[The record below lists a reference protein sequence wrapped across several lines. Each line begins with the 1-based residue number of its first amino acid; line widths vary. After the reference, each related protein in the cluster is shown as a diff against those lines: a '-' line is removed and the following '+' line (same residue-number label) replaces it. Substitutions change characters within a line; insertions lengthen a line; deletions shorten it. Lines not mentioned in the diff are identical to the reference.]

1 MSISITAIS
10 GSGLLQ
16 ANTQSLAGQL
26 QQGFKQ
32 LTNSLESGNLT
43 AAQKAFSTIQNAL
56 KSSQSSSS
64 TSSKPPISVQSIQD
78 DVGALRQAL
87 GSGDLSSALR
97 AYTKLQN
104 DLRFEEQVGG
114 SGSAVSSSATT
125 DSGSAATE
133 GSGPVAKT
141 GLYA

>member
-1 MSISITAIS
+1 VSISSVAIN
-10 GSGLLQ
+10 GSSVVQ
-16 ANTQSLAGQL
+16 ESTPSLANQL
-26 QQGFKQ
+26 QQSFRQ
-32 LTNSLESGNLT
+32 LTNSLQSGNLT
-43 AAQKAFSTIQNAL
+43 TAQKAFSTIQSAL
-56 KSSQSSSS
+56 KSSQTSTS
-64 TSSKPPISVQSIQD
+64 TSSKPPVNVQSIQD

>member
-1 MSISITAIS
+1 MSISSVAIN
-10 GSGLLQ
+10 GSSLLQ
-16 ANTQSLAGQL
+16 GNTQSLANQL

-104 DLRFEEQVGG
+104 DLRFEEQVGASGSTTG
-114 SGSAVSSSATT
+114 SGSST
-125 DSGSAATE
+125 TE
-133 GSGPVAKT
+133 GTKSVDKT